1 MTLRIRL
8 VRWFLANALLAGISF
23 LCAGGAN
30 QPTLRLYLV
39 AFGVMDFI
47 SILTINPALARE
59 RSEPG
64 SEGADPAVRPVASAL
79 FVATVAFGALD
90 VGRLHWT
97 FPFSKGVQMAAFA
110 VFIAANA
117 LQIWAMAVNIFFST
131 ALRLQAERGHQLV
144 RSGPYRYV
152 RHPGYLAML
161 LIVLS
166 TAFALGSKLALF
178 PATMYAV
185 LILFRA
191 MREDRFLL
199 RNLPDYADYTEEAPY
214 RLIPGVW

>member
-23 LCAGGAN
+23 LCAGGVN

-39 AFGVMDFI
+39 AFGLMDFI
-47 SILTINPALARE
+47 SILVISPALARE

-64 SEGADPAVRPVASAL
+64 SEGTDPAVRPVASAL

-110 VFIAANA
+110 VFVAANA

-144 RSGPYRYV
+144 RNGPYRYV

-161 LIVLS
+161 LIVPS
-166 TAFALGSKLALF
+166 TAFALGSKLALL
-178 PATMYAV
+178 PATMYGA

-191 MREDRFLL
+191 AREDQFLL
-199 RNLPDYADYTEEAPY
+199 RNLPGYADYIEGAPY

>member
-1 MTLRIRL
+1 
-8 VRWFLANALLAGISF
+8 
-23 LCAGGAN
+23 
-30 QPTLRLYLV
+30 
-39 AFGVMDFI
+39 
-47 SILTINPALARE
+47 
-59 RSEPG
+59 
-64 SEGADPAVRPVASAL
+64 
-79 FVATVAFGALD
+79 
-90 VGRLHWT
+90 
-97 FPFSKGVQMAAFA
+97 MAAFA

-117 LQIWAMAVNIFFST
+117 LQIWAMAVNTFFST

-166 TAFALGSKLALF
+166 TAFALGSKLALL
-178 PATMYAV
+178 PATMYGA

-191 MREDRFLL
+191 VREDQFLL
-199 RNLPDYADYTEEAPY
+199 TNLPGYADYIEGAPY

>member
-1 MTLRIRL
+1 MGLRQHS
-8 VRWFLANALLAGISF
+8 GD
-23 LCAGGAN
+23 
-30 QPTLRLYLV
+30 QPDLGKGTK
-39 AFGVMDFI
+39 
-47 SILTINPALARE
+47 
-59 RSEPG
+59 RSQAA
-64 SEGADPAVRPVASAL
+64 EGADPTVRPAASTL

-97 FPFSKGVQMAAFA
+97 FPFSKRVQIAAFA

-117 LQIWAMAVNIFFST
+117 LQIWAMAVNSFFST

-166 TAFALGSKLALF
+166 TAFALGSKLALL
-178 PATMYAV
+178 PATMYGA
-185 LILFRA
+185 LILLRA
-191 MREDRFLL
+191 VREDQFLL
-199 RNLPDYADYTEEAPY
+199 TNLPGYADYIEGAPY